1 MEYSLQQA
9 ACPKCEQALSIQSR
23 FCRHCGLSIH
33 SGDLAGNQ
41 NRTVTLLIIFY
52 VLELI
57 ICGLVTFNESFKG
70 LEASCIADII
80 MAVVA
85 MVVFFILWKDVKGLL
100 SWRNFSFKKAITYIG
115 ITILFSSVVQLS
127 VSWLNRSLFNDEF
140 YYYFAFSRFKY
151 PLVLMLSVIALM
163 PAIFEELAYRGFVM
177 GGLLK
182 LLDARQAIFLSSFL
196 FALIHLSLI
205 SFFWLMPFALFLAYI
220 RKKENTIWYGVLVHF
235 VFNTITCLIEY
246 YSLYAS

>member
-1 MEYSLQQA
+1 MEYSLQEV
-9 ACPKCEQALSIQSR
+9 ACPRCDQTLSIQSR

-33 SGDLAGNQ
+33 GSDPVAGQ

-70 LEASCIADII
+70 FQALCIADTI

-85 MVVFFILWKDVKGLL
+85 IFFFTLIWKDVKGLL
-100 SWRNFSFKKAITYIG
+100 SWQNFSIKKALVYVG
-115 ITILFSSVVQLS
+115 ITILFSTVVQLS
-127 VSWLNRSLFNDEF
+127 VSWLNKSLFNDEF
-140 YYYFAFSRFKY
+140 YYYFAFARFKY
-151 PLVLMLSVIALM
+151 PLVLMISVIALM
-163 PAIFEELAYRGFVM
+163 PAIFEELAYRGFLM

-182 LLDARQAIFLSSFL
+182 LLDARQAIFISSFL

-205 SFFWLMPFALFLAYI
+205 SFFWLLPFALFLAYI
-220 RKKENTIWYGVLVHF
+220 RQKENTIWYGVLVHF
-235 VFNTITCLIEY
+235 VFNTLTCLIEY
-246 YSLYAS
+246 YSLFAS